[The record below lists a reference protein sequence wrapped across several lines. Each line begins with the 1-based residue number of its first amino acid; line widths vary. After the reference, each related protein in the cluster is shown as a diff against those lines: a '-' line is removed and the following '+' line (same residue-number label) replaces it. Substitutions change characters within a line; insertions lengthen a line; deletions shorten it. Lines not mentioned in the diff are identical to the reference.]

1 MCKFKDQDR
10 FSATKSSILASTLE
24 SNLEVGLKLSIKVIE
39 LKSFSQKS
47 SGRDL
52 FDSVWKIMHGTEI
65 TSNLLEAMVHG
76 GAYLSGGFINDR
88 IVGAA
93 FAFPATNG
101 GLHLH
106 SHMTAVLPEFRDQGV
121 GYALKIDQWSWAK
134 NKNYSHLSWT
144 FDPLVRRNA
153 KLNIA
158 KLGVDISAYHPNFYG
173 DMPDALNAGDESDR
187 LMVFWSTDINAPK
200 ARELIINPEPG
211 NILIEIPEDIVAIR
225 SKNQSES
232 MKWRRQVREQ
242 FLAAFEKN
250 GKVVGFS
257 ANNEYVVRI

>member
-1 MCKFKDQDR
+1 MSHSIQVRELDNLQDQD
-10 FSATKSSILASTLE
+10 F
-24 SNLEVGLKLSIKVIE
+24 
-39 LKSFSQKS
+39 
-47 SGRDL
+47 GRKI
-52 FDSVWKIMHGTEI
+52 FDITWSMDAGTEI
-65 TSNLLEAMVHG
+65 TPNLLQAMVRSG
-76 GAYLSGGFINDR
+76 SYLSGAFIDNK

-93 FAFPATNG
+93 FAFPATNS

-106 SHMTAVLPEFRDQGV
+106 SHMTAVLPEYRDKGF
-121 GYALKIDQWSWAK
+121 GYALKIDQWNWAK
-134 NKNYSHLSWT
+134 KQNYSYLSWT

-158 KLGVDISAYHPNFYG
+158 KLGVDISAYYPNFYG

-187 LMVFWSTDINAPK
+187 LMVSWRTDIDAPK
-200 ARELIINPEPG
+200 ARELITKPETG
-211 NILIEIPEDIVAIR
+211 DILIEIPEDIVAIR

-250 GKVVGFS
+250 GKVIGFS

>member
-1 MCKFKDQDR
+1 LLIKIQNLQSPGKLD
-10 FSATKSSILASTLE
+10 LARA
-24 SNLEVGLKLSIKVIE
+24 I
-39 LKSFSQKS
+39 
-47 SGRDL
+47 
-52 FDSVWKIMHGTEI
+52 FDITWSPKNATEI
-65 TSNLLEAMVHG
+65 TPNLLQAMVHSG
-76 GAYLSGGFINDR
+76 SYLSGAFIDNK

-121 GYALKIDQWSWAK
+121 GYSLKIDQWSWAK
-134 NKNYSHLSWT
+134 KKNYSYLSWT

-158 KLGVDISAYHPNFYG
+158 KLGVDISSYHPNFYG

-187 LMVFWSTDINAPK
+187 LMVSWRTDIDAPK
-200 ARELIINPEPG
+200 ARELITKQETG
-211 NILIEIPEDIVAIR
+211 DILIEIPEDIVAIR

-232 MKWRRQVREQ
+232 MKCRMQVREQ
-242 FLAAFEKN
+242 FMAAFEKN
-250 GKVVGFS
+250 GKVIGFS

>member
-1 MCKFKDQDR
+1 ML
-10 FSATKSSILASTLE
+10 TKELTSLEQQNLAR
-24 SNLEVGLKLSIKVIE
+24 GI
-39 LKSFSQKS
+39 F
-47 SGRDL
+47 DL
-52 FDSVWKIMHGTEI
+52 TWGMDTGTEI
-65 TSNLLEAMVHG
+65 TPNLLQAMVHSG
-76 GAYLSGGFINDR
+76 SYLSGAFIDNK

-106 SHMTAVLPEFRDQGV
+106 SHMTAVLPEFRDKGV
-121 GYALKIDQWSWAK
+121 GYALKIDQWNWAK
-134 NKNYSHLSWT
+134 KTNYSHLSWT

-173 DMPDALNAGDESDR
+173 EMPDALNAGDESDR
-187 LMVFWSTDINAPK
+187 LMVYWRTDIDAPI
-200 ARELIINPEPG
+200 ARELIANPEPVDV
-211 NILIEIPEDIVAIR
+211 LIEIPEDIVAIR

-242 FLAAFEKN
+242 FMAAFEKN
-250 GKVVGFS
+250 GKVIGFS